1 MGTVMSAVWTLTLLA
16 PLLFQ
21 QDPIAAE
28 AMRGYRHPWADFGD
42 ASTVTMRETV
52 KRPDID
58 ASGNLVYRAV
68 SSDVSWTVVAAVGE
82 KTTFKIEGGG
92 QESLLP
98 YFITPPN
105 WSRGTGERKGT
116 EEITVG
122 GVKRTCHVTMIS
134 LDVDKDAGQVTTIS
148 KCPDVPYWAVRR
160 RVETLLKGKPNT
172 FEEEVVLEVDQK
184 VKIGDRELSC
194 VLVQVTVDSVGGVKT
209 VRKEWRSDE
218 IPGGV
223 ARRESRQYVNGKEL
237 DSALSQME
245 VVRFRA
251 KR

>member
-1 MGTVMSAVWTLTLLA
+1 MISMMLLLIA
-16 PLLFQ
+16 PLLGQ

-28 AMRGYRHPWADFGD
+28 AIRGYKHPWAEFGD
-42 ASTVTMRETV
+42 ASSVTMRETV
-52 KRPDID
+52 RRPDID
-58 ASGNLVYRAV
+58 ASGKLVYKEV
-68 SSDVSWTVVAAVGE
+68 TSDVTWTVVAAVGE

-92 QESLLP
+92 QESVLP
-98 YFITPPN
+98 FFITPPN
-105 WSRGTGERKGT
+105 WARGVGERKGT

-122 GVKRTCHVTMIS
+122 GVKRTCQVTLIS
-134 LDVDKDAGQVTTIS
+134 LDADMDAGQLTTIS
-148 KCPDVPYWAVRR
+148 KCPEVPYWAVRR
-160 RVETLLKGKPNT
+160 RVETLIKGKPNT
-172 FEEEVVLEVDQK
+172 FEEEIVLEVDQK
-184 VKIGDRELSC
+184 VKIGGRELSC
-194 VLVQVTVDSVGGVKT
+194 VLVQVTVDSLGGVKT

-223 ARRESRQYVNGKEL
+223 ARRESRQFLNGKEL

>member
-1 MGTVMSAVWTLTLLA
+1 MKSLMLILIAPVLL
-16 PLLFQ
+16 Q

-28 AMRGYRHPWADFGD
+28 ALRGYKHPWADFGD
-42 ASTVTMRETV
+42 GSSVTMRETIR
-52 KRPDID
+52 RPDID
-58 ASGNLVYRAV
+58 AAGKLVYKAV
-68 SSDVSWTVVAAVGE
+68 TSDVTWTIVAAVGE
-82 KTTFKIEGGG
+82 KTTLKIEGGG
-92 QESLLP
+92 QESVLP
-98 YFITPPN
+98 FFISPPS
-105 WSRGTGERKGT
+105 WARGVGERKGT

-122 GVKRTCHVTMIS
+122 GVKRTCQVTLIS
-134 LDVDKDAGQVTTIS
+134 LDVDKDAGQITTICR
-148 KCPDVPYWAVRR
+148 CPEVPYWAVRR

-194 VLVQVTVDSVGGVKT
+194 ALVQVTVDAVGGVKT

-223 ARRESRQYVNGKEL
+223 ARRESRQYLNGKEL

>member
-1 MGTVMSAVWTLTLLA
+1 MKSMMLILIA
-16 PLLFQ
+16 PLLLQ

-28 AMRGYRHPWADFGD
+28 AIRGYKHPWADFGD
-42 ASTVTMRETV
+42 ASSVTMRETIR
-52 KRPDID
+52 RPDID
-58 ASGNLVYRAV
+58 ASGKLVYKDIT
-68 SSDVSWTVVAAVGE
+68 SDVTWTVVAAVGE

-92 QESLLP
+92 QESVLP
-98 YFITPPN
+98 FFISAPS
-105 WSRGTGERKGT
+105 WARGVGERKGT

-122 GVKRTCHVTMIS
+122 GVKRTCQVTQIA

-172 FEEEVVLEVDQK
+172 FEEEIVLEVDQK
-184 VKIGDRELSC
+184 VKIGDREVAC
-194 VLVQVTVDSVGGVKT
+194 VLVQVTVDAVGSVKT

-223 ARRESRQYVNGKEL
+223 ARRESHQYLNGKEL